1 MIQILALRD
10 FPRKDGTF
18 TKAEQ
23 WFDKGLRAASVEQIF
38 ASPLELIRSV
48 PESERHNVY
57 YTVAECLE
65 EKGRKLKSQNHIP
78 FDVDGIDPPNL
89 GDETS
94 LVPMARLICAAIGVK
109 YEETGVLY
117 TGNGL
122 QLIVGTTHTIED
134 EDFFDKWR
142 SHYKAICDRI
152 DFELKKAGFKGKSDT
167 SVFSK
172 ARLMRFPCTQNI
184 KPNKPTRTGV
194 ILNGTIVRSGFRVEV
209 ASGVPVIPPGDQ
221 VSERILL
228 DFPTPDAKTIL
239 AECKFLQWNFAHPE
253 EVDEP
258 KWYAALSIVS
268 RLPNGDELCH
278 KMSEGHP
285 SYTFEGTQRKIE
297 QAKISSGPRTCK
309 NIGAISDKCLTCPHF
324 GSGLTSP
331 ILLEGPDHI
340 KTENSGFH
348 FVSFN
353 EAGKVKKTKPDYEG
367 LVRFL
372 ARKHHFKVI
381 DESKFVMRF
390 NGKYFEEMRKEYLY
404 RFAQEH
410 FDPKPLTPQRI
421 EFYNHVLLNNLVTQ
435 DFFSKETTGLMN
447 FQNGVFNLKT
457 RELSPHSTEYGF
469 RSLLPCNYEADATCS
484 TFLKFIDDVTLGRK
498 ELIDVLQEYL
508 GYVFGVA
515 DCRYEKALLLVG
527 DGANGKS
534 TLARLIADLAGK
546 DNTSN
551 MSFTALSSDQN
562 RVMLYGKMLNV
573 SEENSRHSFKDADF
587 IKNFISGGMIG
598 AKRVY
603 HEPFEFQN
611 TAKLLMLC
619 NKLPFLKD
627 ATYGFRRKFIIL
639 PFDAVFDDST
649 KDISI
654 GEKLKKE
661 LPGIFNWI
669 MQGYDRLIAKGR
681 FTESEIVNQIS
692 EDYREAGDMTYSWL
706 REACVLDVDAAT
718 NRKELRDSYLSWC
731 LDNGIRNNHFNPKE
745 FYQDVRNLIIQQTK
759 IPKGKVD
766 TKTDGDRG
774 FRGLRILPTEGQV
787 KL

>member
-10 FPRKDGTF
+10 YTRKDGTV

-23 WFDKGLRAASVEQIF
+23 WFDKGLRAASVEQVF

-78 FDVDGIDPPNL
+78 FDVDGIDPPNQ

-94 LVPMARLICAAIGVK
+94 LIPMARLICAAIGVK

-122 QLIVGTTHTIED
+122 QLIVGTTHTIES
-134 EDFFDKWR
+134 EEYFDKWR

-209 ASGVPVIPPGDQ
+209 ASGVPVISPSDQ

-239 AECKFLQWNFAHPE
+239 SECKFLQWNFAHPE

-348 FVSFN
+348 FVSFT
-353 EAGKVKKTKPDYEG
+353 ESGKVKKTKPDYEG

-381 DESKFVMRF
+381 EENKFVMIF
-390 NGKYFEEMRKEYLY
+390 NGKYYQEKRKEYFY
-404 RFAQEH
+404 KFAQDN
-410 FDPKPLTPQRI
+410 FDPKPLTPQRV
-421 EFYNHVLLNNLVTQ
+421 EFYNHVLLNNSVPE
-435 DFFSKETTGLMN
+435 DFFTKEPTGLMN
-447 FQNGVFNLKT
+447 FQNGVYNLKT

-469 RSLLPCNYEADATCS
+469 RSILPCSFDANATCPA
-484 TFLKFIDDVTLGRK
+484 FLQFIKDVTLDRQ

-508 GYVFGVA
+508 GYAFGVS
-515 DCRYEKALLLVG
+515 DCKYEKALLLIG

-534 TLARLIADLAGK
+534 TLAKLIRDLAGET
-546 DNTSN
+546 NVSN
-551 MSFTALSSDQN
+551 LSFSSLSSEQN
-562 RVMLYGKMLNV
+562 RVLLYGKMLNV
-573 SEENSRHSFKDADF
+573 SEENSRGSFKDTEF
-587 IKNFISGGMIG
+587 IKNLISGGMIG

-603 HEPFEFQN
+603 HEPFEFLN
-611 TAKLLMLC
+611 TSKLVMLC

-627 ATYGFRRKFIIL
+627 ATYGFRRKFIIM
-639 PFDAVFDDST
+639 PFEATFDDDK
-649 KDISI
+649 KDVWISD
-654 GEKLKKE
+654 KLRKE

-669 MQGYDRLIAKGR
+669 MAGYDRLTARGK
-681 FTESEIVNQIS
+681 FSESEIVNQIS
-692 EDYREAGDMTYSWL
+692 EDYREAGDMTYSWIQ
-706 REACVLDVDAAT
+706 EACAFDIDSSVS
-718 NRKELRDSYLSWC
+718 RRELRDSYLAWC
-731 LDNGIRNNHFNPKE
+731 MDNSIRNNFFNPKE
-745 FYQDVRNLIIQQTK
+745 FYGDVRDLIVQEFK

-766 TKTDGDRG
+766 TKYNGERRIRG
-774 FRGLRILPTEGQV
+774 IRILPTDGQV